1 MEQSLFDKPNA
12 SQKTTVLTISQ
23 ITFIIKTAL
32 ENTLPGK
39 ITITG
44 QISGFKQHSSGHCYF
59 DLKDENAVLPC
70 VMWKSDF
77 VKLKF
82 RPENGLAVVSNG
94 HIDVYPPQ
102 GKYQF
107 YADSMSPA
115 GVGALQLAFEQLKS
129 KLAAEGLFD
138 DEHKKP
144 LPDYPFRI
152 GILTSKSGAALHDI
166 IDSIFNRWP
175 VAKMF
180 FYDVPVQGD
189 GAAGKIAAAIK
200 DVNKRNSKL
209 KLDVIIVGR
218 GGGSMED
225 LWAFNEEA
233 VARAIFNSKIP
244 VISAVG
250 HEVDFTIA
258 DFVADARASTPTKAG
273 VIAVPDI
280 KEVSAAIESADRRIK
295 INAISIFELCGQQLK
310 TILAAAMF
318 RNPLLIVQNRE
329 QSLDGIENNLS
340 SRTAKMLADAK
351 FKLETQAV
359 KLSAFSNLQLCEQ
372 RLKTIL
378 ATAAFRDPLLIVQNR
393 QRQLDE
399 LQSRLSISA
408 KTVISRIQSKLQNY
422 FEQLL
427 KIEPQRIIL
436 NYKIALNNS
445 DNRLSEKLQQILAA
459 FRINL
464 ESQAAKLAACSPK
477 SVLNRG
483 YSITK
488 IAATGKI
495 IKNIEEIDINDII
508 ITELDSQRL
517 IESRIIRKK

>member
-1 MEQSLFDKPNA
+1 MDSLFDKPIAN
-12 SQKTTVLTISQ
+12 QKTTVLTISQ

-82 RPENGLAVVSNG
+82 KPENGLAVVSNG

-115 GVGALQLAFEQLKS
+115 GIGALQLAFEQLKS
-129 KLAAEGLFD
+129 KLAEEGLFD

-166 IDSIFNRWP
+166 TDSIFNRWP
-175 VAKMF
+175 VAEMF

-189 GAAGKIAAAIK
+189 GAAEKIAAAIK
-200 DVNKRNSKL
+200 NINKRNSKL

-225 LWAFNEEA
+225 LWAFNEEV
-233 VARAIFNSKIP
+233 VARAIFNSRIP
-244 VISAVG
+244 IISAVG

-258 DFVADARASTPTKAG
+258 DFIADARASTPTKAG

-280 KEVSAAIESADRRIK
+280 KEVSAAIESAERRIK
-295 INAISIFELCGQQLK
+295 TNAISICQLCGQRLK

-329 QSLDGIENNLS
+329 QSLDGIENNLAQKAD
-340 SRTAKMLADAK
+340 RFFGNIKLRIETLAAK
-351 FKLETQAV
+351 F
-359 KLSAFSNLQLCEQ
+359 
-372 RLKTIL
+372 
-378 ATAAFRDPLLIVQNR
+378 
-393 QRQLDE
+393 
-399 LQSRLSISA
+399 
-408 KTVISRIQSKLQNY
+408 
-422 FEQLL
+422 
-427 KIEPQRIIL
+427 
-436 NYKIALNNS
+436 IACN
-445 DNRLSEKLQQILAA
+445 
-459 FRINL
+459 
-464 ESQAAKLAACSPK
+464 PK

-488 IAATGKI
+488 NAATGKI
-495 IKNIEEIDINDII
+495 ITGDADVNIGNLM
-508 ITELDSQRL
+508 ITEFANEKT
-517 IESRIIRKK
+517 IESKITKK